1 MSASRYSR
9 RSARGTGAIRYESD
23 YAVPPA
29 LESRGVGDLGL
40 DDLIAEC
47 PPGAT
52 MRLTII
58 ELSLPPSVGALRE
71 PPQLSISGDD
81 ADLDA
86 RGRLDAFVAQ
96 HGPMCRKESEWAADL
111 CDLDFSARELK
122 RACREGVIAWEAK
135 AGGKDARARMI
146 RSLDL
151 QGYLNLR
158 ADVRAGNK
166 PRPAWWSSVVMYSQ
180 GAA

>member
-1 MSASRYSR
+1 MSASRYGR

-23 YAVPPA
+23 YAVPSA
-29 LESRGVGDLGL
+29 VESRGVADLAL
-40 DDLIAEC
+40 DELVAGC

-52 MRLTII
+52 MRVTMI
-58 ELSLPPSVGALRE
+58 ELTLPPSVGARRE
-71 PPQLSISGDD
+71 PPQLSISADD

-96 HGPMCRKESEWAADL
+96 HGPICRKESEWAADL

-146 RSLDL
+146 RSSDL
-151 QGYLNLR
+151 QRYLNLR
-158 ADVRAGNK
+158 ADVRAGNEA
-166 PRPAWWSSVVMYSQ
+166 PPAWWPLVVMYSR